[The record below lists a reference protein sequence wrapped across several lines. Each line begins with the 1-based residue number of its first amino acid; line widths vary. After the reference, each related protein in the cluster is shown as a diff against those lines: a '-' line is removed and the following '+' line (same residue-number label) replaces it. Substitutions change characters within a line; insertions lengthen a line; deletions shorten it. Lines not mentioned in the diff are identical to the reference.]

1 MLDIVQNSVE
11 ARATRIELTVAERD
25 EVLELAVVDNGVGM
39 DEETLRRAQDPF
51 YTDGIKH
58 PTRGVGLGL
67 PFLRQLV
74 EAVGGTFSLESAV
87 GVGTSLGVTAPRSH
101 WDLPPI
107 GNLAVVFQQS
117 LCFAGDY
124 EMVINRRRGGVDYS
138 MRRSEVVDALGELD
152 TAGSQAL
159 LKDYIE
165 SQEET
170 LE

>member
-1 MLDIVQNSVE
+1 MLDVVQNSVE
-11 ARATRIELTVAERD
+11 ARSERIELTVTERD
-25 EVLELAVVDNGVGM
+25 DVLELILVDNGVGM
-39 DEETLRRAQDPF
+39 DRETLARAQDPF
-51 YTDGIKH
+51 YTDGVKH
-58 PTRGVGLGL
+58 PTRKVGLGL

-74 EAVGGTFSLESAV
+74 EAVGGTFSIESAP
-87 GVGTSLGVTAPRSH
+87 GVGTSLRVAAPRSH

-124 EMVINRRRGGVDYS
+124 EMVIKRRRGGVDYS
-138 MRRSEVVDALGELD
+138 MRRSDLVDALGELD

>member
-11 ARATRIELTVAERD
+11 AHSTRIELTVAEHA
-25 EVLELAVVDNGVGM
+25 EVLEFAVVDDGVGM

-58 PTRGVGLGL
+58 PTRTVGLGL
-67 PFLRQLV
+67 PFLRQLI

-87 GVGTSLGVTAPRSH
+87 GVGTRLGVTAPRSH

-124 EMVINRRRGGVDYS
+124 EMVINRRRDEADYS

-152 TAGSQAL
+152 TAGSRVL